1 MSSGNGETKVS
12 KNDLTAATAAA
23 TAAPNSDDAVA
34 KGSNVSGRAWK
45 VAKGQF
51 RVGSRQVKNKKLTS
65 WEIKKQKMLED
76 KQFKLKLKELK
87 EEKDQAHK
95 EKIQNLKERREKK
108 EEQERYERM
117 ATKMHAKKV
126 DRLRRRE
133 KRNKALKER

>member
-1 MSSGNGETKVS
+1 MSTKNNIS
-12 KNDLTAATAAA
+12 NSHSAANATAAD
-23 TAAPNSDDAVA
+23 SSGESVA

-51 RVGSRQVKNKKLTS
+51 RVGSRQVKNKKLSS
-65 WEIKKQKMLED
+65 WEVKKQKVLED
-76 KQFKLKLKELK
+76 KQFKQKLKELK
-87 EEKDQAHK
+87 DEKDQEHK
-95 EKIQNLKERREKK
+95 DKIQALKDRREKK